1 MRCKNHAVVER
12 PDVAEAGAAS
22 QLSTPCVLAIRSRGR
37 EFPSSCSMLLTR
49 FLKPLISFMKNMPRP
64 LPVLV
69 LAVAVFLLA
78 PAPRS
83 SASDSLVAFGLTNKS
98 IFGAS
103 LQLDPE
109 SSSAL
114 LEIKGLSDLG
124 YRGVSV
130 KLGEADAGMTFAP
143 YKQGPLNDDQFM
155 IAHAYGRVGGTHRR
169 VSTVSCRRDGY
180 SAFPLRVDLLPL
192 GSLLQT
198 IEVYSGATLV
208 ARQRHTLGT
217 ITIDTSSTGFM
228 NPRVNPFWRWPDG
241 GVGVLLESGGYYLQ
255 AILPNGRQVSGN
267 RIFFRAEYPLFDVD
281 YLTQVDIF
289 GGGPAMDEFVA
300 LDERIGV
307 FGRLH
312 RGLGDVVL
320 TAKSGRLKVAGLAS
334 ASSDGVQVEVAD
346 TPSFDARLLPVPI
359 AAESATMS
367 LSAIGSSPYG
377 YGLWTYPYG
386 SPFLGPVDLQ
396 RRNSSNTCSID
407 FRSVGAQ
414 GARVSA
420 YSAGAWQGTTQE
432 TSTNTLVA
440 GLGTNLVN
448 VVSIGVRNGDSNSAA
463 SLVFKLAEPHSITFG
478 GQTLAG
484 DEFHFSP
491 ITPEQDIGT
500 FAAVQMLGAGIEP
513 VTIVGEGAAPAPP
526 FQLAIEKRGADV
538 VISWP
543 VTGPTAY
550 ILSKARLHEYWNYVH
565 PQYTTICRSR
575 HELLA
580 PGQIESEFFKLEDF
594 LTSDI
599 DE

>member
-1 MRCKNHAVVER
+1 MT
-12 PDVAEAGAAS
+12 
-22 QLSTPCVLAIRSRGR
+22 TPMKTKPHPI
-37 EFPSSCSMLLTR
+37 LLLR
-49 FLKPLISFMKNMPRP
+49 
-64 LPVLV
+64 
-69 LAVAVFLLA
+69 LAVAVCLLA
-78 PAPRS
+78 PAPI
-83 SASDSLVAFGLTNKS
+83 ALATDSLVAFGLTNKS

-103 LQLDPE
+103 LHLDSHSDP
-109 SSSAL
+109 L
-114 LEIKGLSDLG
+114 YINGLSDLG

-267 RIFFRAEYPLFDVD
+267 RIFFRAEYPLFAVD

-300 LDERIGV
+300 LDERIGM

-320 TAKSGRLKVAGLAS
+320 TAKSGRLKLAGLS
-334 ASSDGVQVEVAD
+334 SKSSDGVQVEVAN

-359 AAESATMS
+359 AAENATMS
-367 LSAIGSSPYG
+367 LSALGSSFYG
-377 YGLWTYPYG
+377 YGFWTYPYYG

-396 RRNSSNTCSID
+396 RQNASNTFSID
-407 FRSVGAQ
+407 FRTIVGQ
-414 GARVSA
+414 GARVSV
-420 YSAGAWQGTTQE
+420 YSTGAWQGTTQE

-448 VVSIGVRNGDSNSAA
+448 VLSFGARSGDSNTTA
-463 SLVFKLAEPHSITFG
+463 SLVFKLAESHSITFG
-478 GQTLAG
+478 GQTLTG

-491 ITPEQDIGT
+491 LTPEQDIGT

-513 VTIVGEGAAPAPP
+513 ETIVGEGAAPAPP

-580 PGQIESEFFKLEDF
+580 PGQIESEFFRLEDF

>member
-1 MRCKNHAVVER
+1 MRCTNHAVVER
-12 PDVAEAGAAS
+12 PDVLEVGAVS
-22 QLSTPCVLAIRSRGR
+22 QLSTLSALAAPLFETQVTPMKTKPHPI
-37 EFPSSCSMLLTR
+37 PLL
-49 FLKPLISFMKNMPRP
+49 L
-64 LPVLV
+64 LV
-69 LAVAVFLLA
+69 VAVCLFA
-78 PAPRS
+78 PAPIAR
-83 SASDSLVAFGLTNKS
+83 ASDSLVAFGLTNKS

-103 LQLDPE
+103 LSIDSE
-109 SSSAL
+109 SGLFDVKS
-114 LEIKGLSDLG
+114 LSDLG

-180 SAFPLRVDLLPL
+180 SAFPLSVDLLPL

-198 IEVYSGATLV
+198 IEVYSGSTLV

-255 AILPNGRQVSGN
+255 AVLPNGRQVSGN

-281 YLTQVDIF
+281 YLTRVDIF

-300 LDERIGV
+300 LDERIGM

-320 TAKSGRLKVAGLAS
+320 TAKSGRLKLAGLAS

-346 TPSFDARLLPVPI
+346 TPSFDARLLPVTI

-367 LSAIGSSPYG
+367 LSALGTSPYG
-377 YGLWTYPYG
+377 YGFWTYPYG
-386 SPFLGPVDLQ
+386 SPFLGPVDLE
-396 RRNSSNTCSID
+396 RRNGSNNCSID
-407 FRSVGAQ
+407 FRSVGGQ
-414 GARVSA
+414 GALVSA
-420 YSAGAWQGTTQE
+420 YSAGAWQGTAQE
-432 TSTNTLVA
+432 ASTNTLIA
-440 GLGTNLVN
+440 GFGSNVVN
-448 VVSIGVRNGDSNSAA
+448 VVSIGVRSGDSNSAA
-463 SLVFKLAEPHSITFG
+463 SLVFKLAESHSITFG
-478 GQTLAG
+478 GQTLTG

-491 ITPEQDIGT
+491 ITPVQDIGT
-500 FAAVQMLGAGIEP
+500 FAAVQILGAGIGP

-526 FQLAIEKRGADV
+526 FQFSIEKRGADV

-543 VTGPTAY
+543 VTSPTAY
-550 ILSKARLHEYWNYVH
+550 LISKARLQGYWNYVN
-565 PQYTTICRSR
+565 PQYTTLCRSR
-575 HELLA
+575 HELLV
-580 PGQIESEFFKLEDF
+580 PGQAESEFFKLDNF
-594 LTSDI
+594 LATDI